1 MTARK
6 EYFYQSLGHELMKE
20 LAAALVGSELTPGG
34 EPGAYQTLNL
44 SNGMHVRFTQWRG
57 GEGPFYIIL
66 FRGARYLFE
75 LDLSMIVHHDDHY
88 TWNLKIPSHETNR
101 NFLQAWLGAPER
113 FDGNYSHQVGI
124 VKESISSGVNTPRT
138 GHLFLENIEWPKLC
152 ERYCELMRRAI
163 QAHATADEEVPS
175 IIEAGNDDGSKVA
188 VNRKVRRHQS
198 QFRLNILNLYNGK
211 CAISGESVLEVL
223 EAAHIENHATS
234 GINHTGN
241 GLLLR
246 SDLHRLFDANK
257 ITIHPKSLKIGIS
270 STLKKST
277 YKSFAG
283 LTLRPRDDGTHP
295 DKEYL
300 DLKWDSA
307 KKSN

>member
-101 NFLQAWLGAPER
+101 NFLQAWLGAPEK
-113 FDGNYSHQVGI
+113 FDSNYSRQVGI
-124 VKESISSGVNTPRT
+124 VKNPLALESILHEQAIFCLRT
-138 GHLFLENIEWPKLC
+138 SNGQSYAN
-152 ERYCELMRRAI
+152 
-163 QAHATADEEVPS
+163 ATANSCAAPS
-175 IIEAGNDDGSKVA
+175 RHMPLRMKKFLPSLRQAMTMEAK
-188 VNRKVRRHQS
+188 
-198 QFRLNILNLYNGK
+198 
-211 CAISGESVLEVL
+211 
-223 EAAHIENHATS
+223 
-234 GINHTGN
+234 
-241 GLLLR
+241 
-246 SDLHRLFDANK
+246 
-257 ITIHPKSLKIGIS
+257 
-270 STLKKST
+270 
-277 YKSFAG
+277 
-283 LTLRPRDDGTHP
+283 
-295 DKEYL
+295 
-300 DLKWDSA
+300 
-307 KKSN
+307 